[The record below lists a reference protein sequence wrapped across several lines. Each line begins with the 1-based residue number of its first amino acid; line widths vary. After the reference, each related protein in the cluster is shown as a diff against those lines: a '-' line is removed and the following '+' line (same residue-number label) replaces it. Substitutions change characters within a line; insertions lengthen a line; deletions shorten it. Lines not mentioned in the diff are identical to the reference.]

1 MSSKRPMIRGGS
13 ADSLATRLGWMGS
26 IERGGIRAAP
36 PTATVPPIGEMI
48 DVSVFALQD
57 MLTIVGTYAGPKDGN
72 WSDAVMT
79 AINRW
84 NMPDPDGAARF
95 QIVVIPKAGDP
106 QTVSFRRQVF
116 DALKVDAEH
125 ALGRPSKP
133 WYFWPA
139 VITGSIGGIY
149 LLVWLFSKARHGGTA
164 GFRVKRARAKK

>member
-1 MSSKRPMIRGGS
+1 MSSKRPVIRGGS
-13 ADSLATRLGWMGS
+13 AHSLAERLGWMGS
-26 IERGGIRAAP
+26 IARPGMGADV
-36 PTATVPPIGEMI
+36 PTATVPEIGEMI

-57 MLTIVGTYAGPKDGN
+57 MLTIIGTYAGPKDGN

-84 NMPDPDGAARF
+84 NSPDPGGAARF
-95 QIVVIPKAGDP
+95 QIVVIPKPGDP

-116 DALKVDAEH
+116 NALKVDAERVI
-125 ALGRPSKP
+125 GRPAKP

-149 LLVWLFSKARHGGTA
+149 LLVWLFSKARHGGSTA
-164 GFRVKRARAKK
+164 GFRVKRSKK